1 MNQCRPQ
8 MRLHLSRRL
17 MQLCHRF
24 RSQQYLRLRLN
35 CRQRKSWWQKYLMQ
49 MRQLRLKFQPISR
62 H

>member
-1 MNQCRPQ
+1 M
-8 MRLHLSRRL
+8 HLFRRL
-17 MQLCHRF
+17 MQLCHQF